1 LKRLML
7 VMLLAGSGLL
17 ALVVSQTDLGEV
29 WRRLRDVGPAGLLA
43 LFGIFL
49 AGHVSLAASWMLTLP
64 EAKPGPRWL
73 FRLWRVLMVGAAI
86 ESVTPL
92 GSLGGDPV
100 KAILLKR
107 HYAIRYTHASASL
120 VLHRMSDLFAQ
131 ILFIAVGLAL
141 LYRLGV
147 LPPAYRFGAGVGL
160 AVFTLA
166 IAAFLLAQ
174 TQRGFSRL
182 RGWLERGRLGR
193 WLGQRAVAALDGI
206 RQVEDRL
213 VSFYRARRGRLA
225 LSVLFALGEWTAN
238 ALAVWLAVN
247 LLGHP
252 IGLTDALVIE
262 AFLALVRSMF
272 FFVPGDVGTQEA
284 AQVLICGAVT
294 GSPETG
300 LALAA
305 LRRARDLCWILWGL
319 GIGGNYSWRD
329 VRREAAAGGFEGG
342 TPEGPAE
349 VIEAGRAAGAPPPL

>member
-7 VMLLAGSGLL
+7 FMLLAGTALL
-17 ALVVSQTDLGEV
+17 AFVVSQTDLGEV
-29 WRRLRDVGPAGLLA
+29 WQQLRDVGPAGVVA

-49 AGHVSLAASWMLTLP
+49 ASHAALAASWMLTLP
-64 EAKPGPRWL
+64 EAQPGPRWL
-73 FRLWRVLMVGAAI
+73 FRLWRVLMVGSAI

-107 HYAIRYTHASASL
+107 HYGIRYTHASASL

-131 ILFIAVGLAL
+131 ILFIAIGLAL
-141 LYRLGV
+141 LYRTGV
-147 LPPAYRFGAGVGL
+147 LPPAYRIAAGAGL
-160 AVFTLA
+160 AVFALA

-174 TQRGFSRL
+174 TQRGFSRM

-193 WLGQRAVAALDGI
+193 RLGQRAVSALDGV

-225 LSVLFALGEWTAN
+225 LAVLLAFGEWTGN

-305 LRRARDLCWILWGL
+305 LRRARDLSWILWGL
-319 GIGGNYSWRD
+319 FIGGSYSWRD
-329 VRREAAAGGFEGG
+329 VRHEAAAARFEDR
-342 TPEGPAE
+342 TPAAAGE
-349 VIEAGRAAGAPPPL
+349 VIEAGSAAGAPPPR